1 VQGTVPQ
8 CQFRILVANEVNRTN
23 FSGPAWIAFSQRYG
37 LAPLQKL
44 VLWLDEGD
52 DAITFHFPEPGGYVS
67 SEEELEE
74 GDGGA
79 FDVVVVSDLSP

>member
-1 VQGTVPQ
+1 
-8 CQFRILVANEVNRTN
+8 
-23 FSGPAWIAFSQRYG
+23 
-37 LAPLQKL
+37 L

>member
-1 VQGTVPQ
+1 
-8 CQFRILVANEVNRTN
+8 
-23 FSGPAWIAFSQRYG
+23 
-37 LAPLQKL
+37 L

-67 SEEELEE
+67 FEELEE

>member
-8 CQFRILVANEVNRTN
+8 YQFRILVTNEVNQTY
-23 FSGPAWIAFSQRYG
+23 FSGPAWIAFAQRYG

-52 DAITFHFPEPGGYVS
+52 DDITFHFPKPGGYVS

-79 FDVVVVSDLSP
+79 GDVVVVLDLSP

>member
-1 VQGTVPQ
+1 VT
-8 CQFRILVANEVNRTN
+8 NEVNWTY
-23 FSGPAWIAFSQRYG
+23 FSGPAWIAFAQRYG
-37 LAPLQKL
+37 LAPLQKF

-79 FDVVVVSDLSP
+79 ADVVVVSDLSP

>member
-1 VQGTVPQ
+1 VT
-8 CQFRILVANEVNRTN
+8 NEVNRTY
-23 FSGPAWIAFSQRYG
+23 FSGPAWIVFAQRYG
-37 LAPLQKL
+37 LAPLQKFF
-44 VLWLDEGD
+44 LWLDEGD

-79 FDVVVVSDLSP
+79 GDVVVVSDLSP